1 MNRYL
6 PFELSEH
13 FKIKSENEQFGT
25 ILPDDFHSM
34 STSMYFGVSWILNG

>member
-6 PFELSEH
+6 PFELGEH

-25 ILPDDFHSM
+25 ISPDDFHSM
-34 STSMYFGVSWILNG
+34 STSMYFGVS